1 MAIPH
6 LVYADNK
13 GRILDHPSLL
23 MLGKRGDTLLAPEK
37 SELIPLPEE
46 SELFFLP
53 GRLPLGLDQATGQ
66 IKECQGFA
74 VSAFAAPGYTLAAH
88 PACRRLINAPDLP
101 LFAYGAVGYAENRF
115 WIWASKV
122 DDDTRQQFAR
132 VSEKSIAA
140 KAGALLRKYPKN
152 RLVRHI
158 LNNCVAR
165 YGCPA
170 AKNFALGRHEAPLPT
185 SRACNS
191 SCLGCISAPQS
202 GGAAKTTPQCRLG
215 FTPETWEIIEVMRI
229 HEQREKA
236 RPIYSFGQGCEGDPL
251 HNWPLLAE
259 SVASFRKLRES
270 GHAGHGTVNCNT
282 NASIPEGVAALC
294 EAGLTSLRVSLNSAN
309 PELYHAYY
317 RPRLYNFEDVKT
329 SMRIAARA
337 GVFVS
342 LNYLWFPGLTDT
354 EEELAALAELCRA
367 CGVSM
372 IQWRNLNVDP
382 DWLWQRLGSFAES
395 GKSLGLARFRHELG
409 RLCPWLRHG
418 YFNPWLGDKAKL
430 AREI

>member
-1 MAIPH
+1 MNIPH
-6 LVYADNK
+6 LAYADEK
-13 GRILDHPSLL
+13 GRILDHPRLL
-23 MLGKRGDTLLAPEK
+23 MLGKRGDSTLLPAK
-37 SELIPLPEE
+37 GELIPLPEE

-53 GRLPLGLDQATGQ
+53 GRAPLGFNRATGQ
-66 IKECQGFA
+66 AEEMPGFA

-88 PACRRLINAPDLP
+88 PAFRQREDAPELP

-122 DDDTRQQFAR
+122 DDDPRQQFAH
-132 VSEKSIAA
+132 VSEKTIAA
-140 KAGALLRKYPKN
+140 KAGRLLRQYPDN

-170 AKNFALGRHEAPLPT
+170 AKNFALGRYEAPLPT
-185 SRACNS
+185 SRACNA
-191 SCLGCISAPQS
+191 SCLGCISAPQRD
-202 GGAAKTTPQCRLG
+202 GAAKITPQCRLA
-215 FTPETWEIIEVMRI
+215 FTPEAGEIVEVMQI
-229 HEQREKA
+229 HERREKS

-251 HNWPLLAE
+251 LNWPLLAE

-270 GHAGHGTVNCNT
+270 GAGGHGTVNCNT

-294 EAGLTSLRVSLNSAN
+294 EAGLTSLRVSLNSAR

-317 RPRLYNFEDVKT
+317 RPRDYDFEDVKT
-329 SMRIAARA
+329 SIRIAAKA

-354 EEELAALAELCRA
+354 EEELAALADLCSSHA
-367 CGVSM
+367 VSM
-372 IQWRNLNVDP
+372 IQWRNLNIAP
-382 DWLWQRLGSFAES
+382 DWLWQRLKIFARSE
-395 GKSLGLARFRHELG
+395 KTLGLPRFRRELEL
-409 RLCPWLRHG
+409 LCPWLRHG
-418 YFNPWLGDKAKL
+418 YFNPWLGDKAEL
-430 AREI
+430 ARKI